1 MVAQIDKHFISFSKK
16 RVWPRLLAYLFF
28 EGRPITTR
36 FRWLNYIV
44 FGVYKCLLNLPQL
57 REVHKPGFIIG
68 TGRSGTTILGIILSM
83 HKEVGFLNE
92 PKAVWAKLYQS
103 EDLIGSYNNGAAN
116 YRLSSK
122 DATIEV
128 TEGAHK
134 IMGGYL
140 KFSAT
145 NRLIEKYP
153 EEVFRTSFL
162 QEIFPDAHFLFL
174 SRSGAAT
181 CCSISEWSKRLGKTK
196 NLETHDWWG
205 VNDRKWKCLVD
216 QLIPQHPD
224 LAKHSH
230 FMATLN
236 HEARGAVEWI
246 VTMREGMNFVR
257 SNPTRALHV
266 PYEILCDDP
275 TFWSLKIQEFLGLPR
290 DHRFESYA
298 STVLSR
304 DSKKNTLSLPS
315 WLLPIFNR
323 TQDELDEFTKK
334 SQNFDVA

>member
-1 MVAQIDKHFISFSKK
+1 MVAQIDRRYITFGKQ
-16 RVWPRLLAYLFF
+16 RVWPRLLAYIFF

-36 FRWLNYIV
+36 LRWLNFIV
-44 FGVYKCLLNLPQL
+44 FGVYRCLLILPQL
-57 REVHKPGFIIG
+57 RKVQKPGFIIG

-92 PKAVWAKLYQS
+92 PKAVWANLYAS
-103 EDLIGSYNNGAAN
+103 EDLVGSYNDGAAK

-128 TEGAHK
+128 TSGAHK

-140 KFSAT
+140 RFSAT
-145 NRLIEKYP
+145 NRLVQKYP
-153 EEVFRTSFL
+153 EEVFRTSFV

-181 CCSISEWSKRLGKTK
+181 CYSISEWSKRLGKTK
-196 NLETHDWWG
+196 NFETHDWWG

-216 QLIPQHPD
+216 QLIPLHPD
-224 LAKHSH
+224 LAKHKHS
-230 FMATLN
+230 MPTLN
-236 HEARGAVEWI
+236 HEARAAVEWI
-246 VTMREGMNFVR
+246 VTMREGMSFVR

-266 PYEILCDDP
+266 PYEVLCDDP
-275 TFWSLKIQEFLGLPR
+275 SLWSLKIQKFLDLPR
-290 DHRFESYA
+290 DHRFETYA

-304 DSKKNTLSLPS
+304 DSKKNTLLLPG

-323 TQDELDEFTKK
+323 TQEELDQFTDKE
-334 SQNFDVA
+334 QTF